1 MVFGS
6 SWRNRD
12 ARPARRKRIGESR
25 KAGII
30 VEAFLTKR
38 LASHRDALQFPLRT
52 RRLRLRLIF
61 RRGGN
66 GFVFAIRL

>member
-1 MVFGS
+1 M
-6 SWRNRD
+6 NLE
-12 ARPARRKRIGESR
+12 K
-25 KAGII
+25 
-30 VEAFLTKR
+30 FLICSCFPGF
-38 LASHRDALQFPLRT
+38 LIQISENFPLRTRRGEQALGRYDSENEQRT